1 MNEHSNEVNQN
12 KEANSEFDVYQ
23 CIKQKQDKH
32 QHWRR
37 SIHQHP
43 ELGFEEHT
51 TSAFVVSKL
60 KEWDIEVVEG
70 IAGTGVVGKLRVGD
84 GQKAIGLRAD
94 MDALAMQE
102 LNEFSHRSQ
111 VDGKFHGC
119 GHDGHTVMLLGAA
132 EYLAQHKNFDGTV
145 YFIFQPAEEGLGGA
159 SAMIEE
165 GLFDRFPMDA
175 VYGMH
180 NWPNMQLGKFGITEG
195 PMMAAIATFDIVVK
209 GIGGHGALPHHC
221 IDPIVIAAEI
231 VQALQSIVSRNV
243 NPQRSAVLS
252 VTKIH
257 GGDAYNVIPNE
268 VTLAGGLR
276 FFDQEVG
283 ELMKKRMTE
292 VVQGIAT
299 LHGAQ
304 ADIQIQQL
312 FPVLVNSP
320 KETINAFEA
329 ATLVVG
335 NDYVDLGIEPVSGSE
350 DFAHM
355 LEKKPGAYI
364 FIGNGEG
371 EGGCMVHH
379 PEYDFN
385 DNAIAYGA
393 SYWVK
398 LTESQLK

>member
-1 MNEHSNEVNQN
+1 VD
-12 KEANSEFDVYQ
+12 F
-23 CIKQKQDKH
+23 QD
-32 QHWRR
+32 
-37 SIHQHP
+37 
-43 ELGFEEHT
+43 
-51 TSAFVVSKL
+51 AL